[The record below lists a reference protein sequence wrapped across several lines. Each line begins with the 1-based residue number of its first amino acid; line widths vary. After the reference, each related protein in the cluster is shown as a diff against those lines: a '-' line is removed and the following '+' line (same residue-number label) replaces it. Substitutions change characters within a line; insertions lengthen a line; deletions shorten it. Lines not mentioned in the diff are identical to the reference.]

1 MEKIRSVALVLIGVS
16 LVMIFSGCVSSFVIG
31 LRNDQENVRARME
44 DVSAVFEDFSAEVSI
59 FEEQRDLLYGEVLS
73 TFFYETVYSE
83 DKLVKTRLSNYEAL
97 VDLINKKRISLDK
110 LCDDA
115 YYPDSSINSKCSNYK
130 TIYEQVVNCF
140 VTDINFYNKS
150 MTDYN
155 KYATSLGNS
164 NLVSS
169 YKTSKKFIDFNGDK
183 VFDGRE
189 EATEK

>member
-1 MEKIRSVALVLIGVS
+1 
-16 LVMIFSGCVSSFVIG
+16 MIFSGCVSSFVIG
-31 LRNDQENVRARME
+31 LRNDQENVRSRME
-44 DVSAVFEDFSAEVSI
+44 DVSSVFEDFSTEVSI

-73 TFFYETVYSE
+73 SFFYDTVFSE
-83 DKLVKTRLSNYEAL
+83 DKIVKTRLSNYEAL
-97 VDLINKKRISLDK
+97 VDQINKKRINLDK

-150 MTDYN
+150 MDDYN
-155 KYATSLGNS
+155 KYATSLGNP

-189 EATEK
+189 EKDEK